1 MSNRVDR
8 RLLWRSVLV
17 CLPLLVYLNS
27 LQNPFHYDDLHSI
40 VENPHIRELR
50 NIPAF
55 FVDPTLFSA
64 ESGNAMYRPLLLSSF
79 ALNYAISGHQ
89 VWSYHLGSILL
100 HLGCVLL
107 VWEIGRM
114 LLGSDAAAG
123 TAALVFG
130 LHPIN
135 TEPLNYISSRSEVL
149 AGLFLL
155 LGLWAFLRR
164 RESGG
169 GLMWLAVAFVAG
181 LLSKSIVI
189 VFPALLLGY
198 DLIVDHPQQRKDVKL
213 YGVLGGMSLLYLGMV
228 WKFLKKATVE
238 EPVRGYSEQIWTQVK
253 AFVFYVKLLLWPAGL
268 NVDHQFLISDTFFD
282 PFAASALAFLVSLV
296 GLGLYHWKR
305 HPLPLFLLAW
315 LLLVLAPSSL
325 IPLNV
330 LVNEH
335 RLYVPSAAFALMVGY
350 LFKLLEA
357 KGGSWRRA
365 GGALVLVSLLGYAGV
380 TVKRNRVWADVYSLW
395 GDAAA
400 KAPLMARPFIF
411 LGDAYDRDGRKMEA
425 MRAFERVIQRDP
437 AFTPAYAKLGKLYL
451 GQGRYGDAEEML
463 RKGLEKE
470 PGDADLWTSLG
481 EVHRDQGRWRECL
494 KAYLEAVRFGE
505 EDDALHNNLGNAYQM
520 TGKPQEALVHHLRAL
535 EINPGDARTWLNIGN
550 AHLMMG
556 EYQESIGNA
565 HLMEEAYQ
573 ESRSAYLKAIEL
585 DSLFAGAWMNLGILH
600 EKLGQMSAALEAY
613 ERGVRIDPGYAGF
626 VEERR
631 GVLQDGNDD

>member
-1 MSNRVDR
+1 MA
-8 RLLWRSVLV
+8 LV

-40 VENPHIRELR
+40 VDNPHIRELK

-55 FVDPTLFSA
+55 FVDPTLFSV
-64 ESGNAMYRPLLLSSF
+64 EPGNAMYRPLLLSTF
-79 ALNYAISGHQ
+79 ALNYAISGYQ
-89 VWSYHLGSILL
+89 VWSYHLVSVLL

-114 LLGSDAAAG
+114 LLWSDAAAG

-149 AGLFLL
+149 AGFFLL
-155 LGLWAFLRR
+155 LCFWAFLRR
-164 RESGG
+164 RERGG
-169 GLMWLAVAFVAG
+169 GLLLLVTAFVAG
-181 LLSKSIVI
+181 LLSKSTVI
-189 VFPALLLGY
+189 VLPALFLAG
-198 DLIVDHPQQRKDVKL
+198 DLVFWPTRLRRDFRL
-213 YGVLGGMSLLYLGMV
+213 YGILSVMGILYLTVV
-228 WKFLKKATVE
+228 WKFLKKAMVG
-238 EPVRGYSEQIWTQVK
+238 EPVRSYGEQIWTQVK
-253 AFVFYVKLLLWPAGL
+253 AFVFYLKLLLWPSGL

-282 PFAASALAFLVSLV
+282 PFAASALVFMISLL

-315 LLLVLAPSSL
+315 FLLVLAPSSL
-325 IPLNV
+325 VPLNV

-335 RLYVPSAAFALMVGY
+335 RLYVPSVAFALIVGY
-350 LFKLLEA
+350 FFKLIEA
-357 KGGSWRRA
+357 KGENWRKI
-365 GGALVLVSLLGYAGV
+365 GGVVVLVGLAGYAGV
-380 TVKRNRVWADVYSLW
+380 TVKRNQVWADVYSLW

-411 LGDAYDRDGRKMEA
+411 LGDAYDRDGRKAEA

-437 AFTPAYAKLGKLYL
+437 GFAQAYAKLGELYL
-451 GQGRYGDAEEML
+451 EQRRYGEAEEML

-470 PGDADLWTSLG
+470 PEDAELWRYLG
-481 EVHRDQGRWRECL
+481 EVYRDQERWEECL
-494 KAYLEAVRFGE
+494 KAYLEAVRFDG

-520 TGKPQEALVHHLRAL
+520 AGRPQEALVHHLRAL
-535 EINPGDARTWLNIGN
+535 DINPEDARTWLNIGN

-556 EYQESIGNA
+556 GNQESIGNA
-565 HLMEEAYQ
+565 HLMVGEYQ
-573 ESRSAYLKAIEL
+573 ESRSAYLKAVEL
-585 DSLFAGAWMNLGILH
+585 DSLFAGAWLNLGVLY
-600 EKLGQMSAALEAY
+600 EKLDQKQEALEAY
-613 ERGVRIDPGYAGF
+613 EKGVRIDPNYTGF

-631 GVLQDGNDD
+631 RILQDGKDD